1 MNPRELLDCKETF
14 GTEDF
19 AAYAP
24 ASILGNMT
32 CESSMSPDYFQLKA
46 DIASGESSRNS
57 SAVFKIIEE
66 IIERTLPRYDV
77 DSTYREFVD
86 FKPASRPRPIP
97 ARRKPST
104 KQPEEELSV
113 GDTSSLDA
121 FMGEFTVSK
130 RVGEV

>member
-1 MNPRELLDCKETF
+1 MNESINERLKDAFSTV
-14 GTEDF
+14 DF
-19 AAYAP
+19 TTYRPAAVYGDM
-24 ASILGNMT
+24 SM
-32 CESSMSPDYFQLKA
+32 ESGFLQPPTLKA
-46 DIASGESSRNS
+46 DYASSESCRNS
-57 SAVFKIIEE
+57 SELFKIIEE
-66 IIERTLPRYDV
+66 IIEKTLPRYDA
-77 DSTYREFVD
+77 DTYQEFVD
-86 FKPASRPRPIP
+86 FRPASMPRPIP

>member
-1 MNPRELLDCKETF
+1 MNDRVIDEY
-14 GTEDF
+14 
-19 AAYAP
+19 AAYRP
-24 ASILGNMT
+24 AAYRSNMEY
-32 CESSMSPDYFQLKA
+32 ESGMVTDPFQLKA
-46 DIASGESSRNS
+46 DIASSESHNS
-57 SAVFKIIEE
+57 NDTLFKIIEE
-66 IIERTLPRYDV
+66 IIEQTLPRYDV

-86 FKPASRPRPIP
+86 FRPASKPRPIP

-130 RVGEV
+130 RVGEI

>member
-1 MNPRELLDCKETF
+1 MNESINERLKDAFSTV
-14 GTEDF
+14 DF
-19 AAYAP
+19 NTYRPAAVYGDM
-24 ASILGNMT
+24 SM
-32 CESSMSPDYFQLKA
+32 ESGFLQPPTLKA
-46 DIASGESSRNS
+46 DYSSSESCRS
-57 SAVFKIIEE
+57 SSELFKIIEE
-66 IIERTLPRYDV
+66 IIEKTLPKYDA
-77 DSTYREFVD
+77 DTYQEFVD
-86 FKPASRPRPIP
+86 FRPASKPRPIP

>member
-1 MNPRELLDCKETF
+1 MNPRELLYCKETF
-14 GTEDF
+14 GAEDF
-19 AAYAP
+19 AAYTP
-24 ASILGNMT
+24 ASVLGNMT
-32 CESSMSPDYFQLKA
+32 CESSMAPDNFQIKA
-46 DIASGESSRNS
+46 NIASSESSRNS
-57 SAVFKIIEE
+57 SEVFKIIEE

-86 FKPASRPRPIP
+86 FRPASKQRPMPV
-97 ARRKPST
+97 RRKPST

>member
-1 MNPRELLDCKETF
+1 MNESINERLKDAFSTV
-14 GTEDF
+14 DF
-19 AAYAP
+19 NTYRPAAVY
-24 ASILGNMT
+24 GNMSM
-32 CESSMSPDYFQLKA
+32 ESGFLQPPTLKA
-46 DIASGESSRNS
+46 DYASSESGRNS
-57 SAVFKIIEE
+57 SALFKIIEE
-66 IIERTLPRYDV
+66 IIEQTLPRYDA

-86 FKPASRPRPIP
+86 FRPASKPKPIP

-113 GDTSSLDA
+113 GDTSYLDA

>member
-1 MNPRELLDCKETF
+1 MNDRVIDEY
-14 GTEDF
+14 
-19 AAYAP
+19 AAYRP
-24 ASILGNMT
+24 AAYRSNMEY
-32 CESSMSPDYFQLKA
+32 ESGMATDLFQLKA
-46 DIASGESSRNS
+46 NIASSESHNS
-57 SAVFKIIEE
+57 NDTLFKIIEE
-66 IIERTLPRYDV
+66 IIEQTLPRYDV

-86 FKPASRPRPIP
+86 FKPASKPRPIP